1 MFSNGGFVN
10 FLADAGAFVLLALG
24 LNIVVGF
31 AGLLDLGYAAFFAIG
46 SYTFAML
53 ASPQFGIHIPFWVM
67 LFVASGVAAV
77 FGILLGAP
85 TLRLRGD
92 YLAIVTLGFGEIVP
106 QTFLNLSQWTG
117 GPNGIGSLDQP
128 AIFGYRFGFQ
138 ALPYYYL
145 ILGLIAVAVLAGE
158 QPARQPARPRVDGD
172 SRGRAGR
179 GARRDQHDD
188 DQARRVRA
196 RRVVQRPRGV
206 RVRVEIA
213 ARLARPVRF
222 NVSVAVLSMLV
233 LGGMGNI
240 PGVIVGSLV
249 ISSLDRFILPQLT
262 NFLHGAG
269 RADRPDELALPDLR
283 RHPRDDDALP
293 ARRFDP
299 QPSAPL
305 RTARDPRRR
314 AGRTDA
320 LYRGVALMPLLQ
332 LEGVTQRFGGF
343 VAVDKLDF
351 VILTTLM
358 PICILAELDLDPE
371 AREGIHGRVSDP
383 GNADDRHL
391 LGTRPG
397 AVLLVLRGRPDPD
410 VPDHRRVGRAAPG
423 LCQL

>member
-1 MFSNGGFVN
+1 MDPLLRALRARRGLQPALIFGAAIVLPLILSNGGFVN

-24 LNIVVGF
+24 LNIVIGF

-67 LFVASGVAAV
+67 LFVASGVAAL

-128 AIFGYRFGFQ
+128 TIFGYRFGFA

-145 ILGLIAVAVLAGE
+145 ILGLIAVAVLVASNL
-158 QPARQPARPRVDGD
+158 RN
-172 SRGRAGR
+172 SRLGRAWMAIREDELAAAHAGINTTTTKLAAFAI
-179 GARRDQHDD
+179 GASFSGLAGCAYASKLQLVSPDQF
-188 DQARRVRA
+188 
-196 RRVVQRPRGV
+196 G
-206 RVRVEIA
+206 
-213 ARLARPVRF
+213 F

-262 NFLHGAG
+262 NFLGNFGVQIDLTNSRFLIYGIILVMTMLFRPEGLIPSRQRRAEL
-269 RADRPDELALPDLR
+269 RADDGAAL
-283 RHPRDDDALP
+283 
-293 ARRFDP
+293 
-299 QPSAPL
+299 QEQ
-305 RTARDPRRR
+305 
-314 AGRTDA
+314 A
-320 LYRGVALMPLLQ
+320 LY
-332 LEGVTQRFGGF
+332 T
-343 VAVDKLDF
+343 
-351 VILTTLM
+351 
-358 PICILAELDLDPE
+358 E
-371 AREGIHGRVSDP
+371 ATP
-383 GNADDRHL
+383 
-391 LGTRPG
+391 
-397 AVLLVLRGRPDPD
+397 
-410 VPDHRRVGRAAPG
+410 
-423 LCQL
+423 

>member
-1 MFSNGGFVN
+1 MGSLLKALRARSGLQPYLLFGAAIVLPLILSNGGFVN

-24 LNIVVGF
+24 LNIVIGF

-53 ASPQFGIHIPFWVM
+53 ASPQFGIHVPFWVM
-67 LFVASGVAAV
+67 LFVASGVAAL

-145 ILGLIAVAVLAGE
+145 ILVLIAVAVLA
-158 QPARQPARPRVDGD
+158 ANNLRA
-172 SRGRAGR
+172 SRLGRAWMAIREDELAAAHVGINTTATKLAAFAI
-179 GARRDQHDD
+179 GASFSGLAGCAYASKLQLVSPDQF
-188 DQARRVRA
+188 
-196 RRVVQRPRGV
+196 G
-206 RVRVEIA
+206 
-213 ARLARPVRF
+213 F

-262 NFLHGAG
+262 NFMHGFGIAIDLTNSRFLIYG
-269 RADRPDELALPDLR
+269 IILVLTMLFRPEGLIPSRQRRSELRADQA
-283 RHPRDDDALP
+283 
-293 ARRFDP
+293 
-299 QPSAPL
+299 
-305 RTARDPRRR
+305 
-314 AGRTDA
+314 
-320 LYRGVALMPLLQ
+320 VALQEQTLYS
-332 LEGVTQRFGGF
+332 E
-343 VAVDKLDF
+343 AV
-351 VILTTLM
+351 
-358 PICILAELDLDPE
+358 P
-371 AREGIHGRVSDP
+371 
-383 GNADDRHL
+383 
-391 LGTRPG
+391 
-397 AVLLVLRGRPDPD
+397 
-410 VPDHRRVGRAAPG
+410 
-423 LCQL
+423 

>member
-1 MFSNGGFVN
+1 MGRLQPYALFAAAIVLPLVFSNGGFVN

-24 LNIVVGF
+24 LNVVVGF

-128 AIFGYRFGFQ
+128 AIFNFRFGFQ

-145 ILGLIAVAVLAGE
+145 ILGLIAVAVLA
-158 QPARQPARPRVDGD
+158 ASNLRA
-172 SRGRAGR
+172 SRLGRAWMAIREDELAAAHAGINTTTTKLAAFAI
-179 GARRDQHDD
+179 GASFSGLAGCAYASKLQLVSPDQF
-188 DQARRVRA
+188 
-196 RRVVQRPRGV
+196 G
-206 RVRVEIA
+206 
-213 ARLARPVRF
+213 F

-262 NFLHGAG
+262 NFMHGFGISIDLTNSRFLIYGVILVLTMLFRPEGLIPSRQRKAELRAG
-269 RADRPDELALPDLR
+269 PDV
-283 RHPRDDDALP
+283 LP
-293 ARRFDP
+293 AE
-299 QPSAPL
+299 Q
-305 RTARDPRRR
+305 T
-314 AGRTDA
+314 
-320 LYRGVALMPLLQ
+320 LYT
-332 LEGVTQRFGGF
+332 E
-343 VAVDKLDF
+343 
-351 VILTTLM
+351 
-358 PICILAELDLDPE
+358 
-371 AREGIHGRVSDP
+371 
-383 GNADDRHL
+383 
-391 LGTRPG
+391 
-397 AVLLVLRGRPDPD
+397 
-410 VPDHRRVGRAAPG
+410 AAP
-423 LCQL
+423 